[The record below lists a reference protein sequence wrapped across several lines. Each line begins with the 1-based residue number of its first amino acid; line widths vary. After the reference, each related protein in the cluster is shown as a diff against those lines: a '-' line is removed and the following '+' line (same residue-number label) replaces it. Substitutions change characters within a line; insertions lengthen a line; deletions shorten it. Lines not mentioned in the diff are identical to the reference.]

1 MVDKKDSEEPNRSPV
16 VQSNIE
22 LEKHVK
28 NLETLENRIMLFDK
42 KLSTLYEE
50 MIEMKMRQEELIQ
63 IIKQG
68 LRWADLM

>member
-1 MVDKKDSEEPNRSPV
+1 MVDKKDTKEPNRSPV

-50 MIEMKMRQEELIQ
+50 MIEMKVRQEELIQ

-68 LRWADLM
+68 LR

>member
-1 MVDKKDSEEPNRSPV
+1 MVDKKDSKEPNRSPV

-50 MIEMKMRQEELIQ
+50 MIEMKVRQEELIQ

-68 LRWADLM
+68 LR

>member
-1 MVDKKDSEEPNRSPV
+1 M
-16 VQSNIE
+16 VQSNID

-50 MIEMKMRQEELIQ
+50 MIEMKVRQEELIQ

-68 LRWADLM
+68 LR